1 MIEDIFPSRRI
12 KELEARVKELE
23 ETTIALIDYLEDTVV
38 PKLNKVA
45 LENASLMADMV
56 SHLYFDHNKERTTEE
71 EFLLF
76 QYKQQIAS
84 ERANYLDSEAKRHKP
99 LSEDSHLVPVCALIH
114 LTRQIPFLY
123 RLPH

>member
-1 MIEDIFPSRRI
+1 MIEDIFPSHRI

-56 SHLYFDHNKERTTEE
+56 SHLYFDHNKPRTTEE

-84 ERANYLDSEAKRHKP
+84 ERADYLNSEAKRNKSFP
-99 LSEDSHLVPVCALIH
+99 ED
-114 LTRQIPFLY
+114 
-123 RLPH
+123 

>member
-1 MIEDIFPSRRI
+1 MQVIEDVFPSRRI
-12 KELEARVKELE
+12 KELESRVKELE
-23 ETTIALIDYLEDTVV
+23 ETTIALIDYIEDTLV
-38 PKLNKVA
+38 PKLNKIA

-99 LSEDSHLVPVCALIH
+99 LSED
-114 LTRQIPFLY
+114 
-123 RLPH
+123 

>member
-45 LENASLMADMV
+45 LENASLTADMV
-56 SHLYFDHNKERTTEE
+56 AHLYFDHNKERTTEE

-76 QYKQQIAS
+76 QYRQQIAL
-84 ERANYLDSEAKRHKP
+84 ERANYLDSEAKRNQS
-99 LSEDSHLVPVCALIH
+99 LSED
-114 LTRQIPFLY
+114 
-123 RLPH
+123 

>member
-1 MIEDIFPSRRI
+1 MIEDISPS
-12 KELEARVKELE
+12 KKVQSLEARVKDLE
-23 ETTIALIDYLEDTVV
+23 ETVIALIDYIEDTVV

-56 SHLYFDHNKERTTEE
+56 SHLYFDHNKPRTTEE

-84 ERANYLDSEAKRHKP
+84 ERADYLNSEAQRITSFP
-99 LSEDSHLVPVCALIH
+99 EE
-114 LTRQIPFLY
+114 
-123 RLPH
+123 